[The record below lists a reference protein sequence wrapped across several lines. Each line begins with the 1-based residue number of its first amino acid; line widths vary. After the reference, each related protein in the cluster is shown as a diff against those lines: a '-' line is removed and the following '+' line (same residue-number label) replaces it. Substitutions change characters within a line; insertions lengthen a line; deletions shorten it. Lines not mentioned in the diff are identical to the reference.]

1 MQFILLLLLVFTI
14 GCVLYGISAGVQA
27 IRRSTVWLT
36 AQNNRNGDPTDNATP
51 VQLTRAPLNK
61 VQASN
66 SLGSQSSIDELK
78 TLFDL
83 HQQGALTTEE
93 FKDMKQHL
101 LRSLRSTPSG
111 C

>member
-1 MQFILLLLLVFTI
+1 MQFIFLLLLVFTI

-27 IRRSTVWLT
+27 IRRSAAWFTGE
-36 AQNNRNGDPTDNATP
+36 RYGNGDPTDNSTS
-51 VQLTRAPLNK
+51 VSQTNTQLNK
-61 VQASN
+61 AQASN
-66 SLGSQSSIDELK
+66 SLDSQSGIDELK

-83 HQQGALTTEE
+83 YQQGALTTEE